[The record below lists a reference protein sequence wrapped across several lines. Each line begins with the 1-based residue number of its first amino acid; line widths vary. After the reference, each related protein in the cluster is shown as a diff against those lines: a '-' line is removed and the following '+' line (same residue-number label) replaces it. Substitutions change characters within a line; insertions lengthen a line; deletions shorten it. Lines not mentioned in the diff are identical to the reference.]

1 MIAYLTF
8 RSGQRFEQ
16 AVRPAARRSWNRGHV
31 RRRSLRCAVK
41 DPSGMTAQHRQARR
55 HRASRTRRSR
65 TASGHCDASR
75 DNLTR
80 RGISGNAIQIGAS
93 ASASKVSNAQDT
105 QRFTA
110 STSMLKS
117 DIAKLTAEIKRD
129 EARVNAGNTPAMSAA
144 DVEGMKTQLDR
155 GLQEIRKANST
166 AKAC

>member
-1 MIAYLTF
+1 MSKEVALAAKNAKLTEDNKSIDQQK
-8 RSGQRFEQ
+8 REAEQ
-16 AVRPAARRSWNRGHV
+16 KADTAMRAATI
-31 RRRSLRCAVK
+31 SL
-41 DPSGMTAQHRQARR
+41 
-55 HRASRTRRSR
+55 
-65 TASGHCDASR
+65 ASG
-75 DNLTR
+75 
-80 RGISGNAIQIGAS
+80 ISANAIQIGAS

-144 DVEGMKTQLDR
+144 DVEGMKTQLDK